1 MVEDERRLASAV
13 RRGLT
18 AEGFVVDVAH
28 DGVDGLHQAREG
40 GYDAVVLDLMLPGLS
55 GYQVCER
62 LRAERNWVPV
72 LILSAKD
79 GEYDQADGLDLGA
92 DDYMTKPFSYVVLA
106 ARLRALL
113 RRGARPRPAVLAAG
127 DLSPRPGGPDRPP
140 RRYRHRADR
149 PGVRAARVPDAA
161 GRPGGARRRN
171 CSSTSGIP
179 MRSATSTSSRSTRGM
194 CDARS
199 TPRSGKM
206 PCRRCAGQATGSP
219 PTAARDRARRKR
231 AAVAGWWRRRSL
243 RARLTLITS
252 AGLAVALAL
261 AALLLASA
269 LRSALI
275 NGLDGSARQGAVE
288 VATLLDQ
295 GRLPSPVPVPP
306 DTVTVQVLDAAGRI
320 VNVSPGADRLV
331 PMLAPAQAREAAR
344 TGRAR
349 MLAGPPLGMP
359 SLLRVV
365 AVPARGQHVVIAAVS
380 FAQVHD
386 SLATLARALFIG
398 TPLLFG
404 LLALAIW
411 LVTGYTLRPI
421 AELRRGAAEV
431 TGTGVP
437 RDLPVPPAR
446 DEVRSLAVTLNDML
460 SRLAD
465 AQQRQRDL
473 VSDTAHE
480 LRSPIASIR
489 AQLEVAL
496 DHPDGLDW
504 AETAR
509 DVHADTLRLARL
521 AEDLLLLARLDGQHP
536 AARPGRPGR
545 AVRLGRGG
553 LRHGPGPGAGPTST
567 EPCVVAGDPDALR
580 RLLVNLLDNAVRHA
594 ASQVC
599 VSVSAEAGWAV
610 LTVTDD
616 GPGIPASDRERVFG
630 RFARL
635 DNARDRTGE
644 EGAGL
649 GLAIVRS
656 TAEAHGGSVSLS
668 DAASGSAGPGLRAV
682 VRLPLTS

>member
-1 MVEDERRLASAV
+1 MKL
-13 RRGLT
+13 
-18 AEGFVVDVAH
+18 
-28 DGVDGLHQAREG
+28 
-40 GYDAVVLDLMLPGLS
+40 
-55 GYQVCER
+55 
-62 LRAERNWVPV
+62 
-72 LILSAKD
+72 
-79 GEYDQADGLDLGA
+79 
-92 DDYMTKPFSYVVLA
+92 
-106 ARLRALL
+106 
-113 RRGARPRPAVLAAG
+113 
-127 DLSPRPGGPDRPP
+127 
-140 RRYRHRADR
+140 
-149 PGVRAARVPDAA
+149 
-161 GRPGGARRRN
+161 
-171 CSSTSGIP
+171 
-179 MRSATSTSSRSTRGM
+179 
-194 CDARS
+194 
-199 TPRSGKM
+199 
-206 PCRRCAGQATGSP
+206 
-219 PTAARDRARRKR
+219 
-231 AAVAGWWRRRSL
+231 AGWWRRRSL
-243 RARLTLITS
+243 RARLTMVTS

-261 AALLLASA
+261 AAVLLASTV
-269 LRSALI
+269 RSALI
-275 NGLDGSARQGAVE
+275 NGLDVGARQGAVE
-288 VATLLDQ
+288 VATLLNQ

-306 DTVTVQVLDAAGRI
+306 DTVTVQVLNAQGRI
-320 VNVSPGADRLV
+320 VNISPGADRLV
-331 PMLAPAQAREAAR
+331 PMLAPGLAREMAR
-344 TGRAR
+344 TGQAR
-349 MLAGPPLGMP
+349 MLAGPPIGMP
-359 SLLRVV
+359 SVLRVV
-365 AVPARGQHVVIAAVS
+365 AVPARGQHIVIAAVS

-421 AELRRGAAEV
+421 AALSRGAASV
-431 TGTGVP
+431 SGTGRP

-446 DEVRSLAVTLNDML
+446 DEVRALAITLNDML

-496 DHPDGLDW
+496 DHPDGVDW

-521 AEDLLLLARLDGQHP
+521 AEDLLLLARLDGQPLRRTPVGLAALCAAAVAGYGP
-536 AARPGRPGR
+536 ARVP
-545 AVRLGRGG
+545 VRVTV
-553 LRHGPGPGAGPTST
+553 PSSGAGAGA

-599 VSVSAEAGWAV
+599 VSVRSETGWAV
-610 LTVTDD
+610 VTVTDD
-616 GPGIPASDRERVFG
+616 GPGIPAADRERVFG
-630 RFARL
+630 RFTRL

-656 TAEAHGGSVSLS
+656 TAEAHGGSATLG
-668 DAASGSAGPGLRAV
+668 DAGPDGAGPGLRAV